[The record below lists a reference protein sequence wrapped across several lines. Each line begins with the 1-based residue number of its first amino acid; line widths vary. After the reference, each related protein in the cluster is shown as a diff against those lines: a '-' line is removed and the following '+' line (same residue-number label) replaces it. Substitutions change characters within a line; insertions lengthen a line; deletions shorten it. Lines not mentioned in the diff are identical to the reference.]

1 MSKSK
6 VNKSE
11 DMKSAQKTQNI
22 KDIKNKPKGA
32 FKNPQSPK

>member
-1 MSKSK
+1 MPKSK
-6 VNKSE
+6 ANKSE
-11 DMKSAQKTQNI
+11 DIKSQQKTQNI